1 MTSDKMTHVN
11 HMSHI
16 ARSTSRRRAV
26 TALAA
31 ATALA
36 GAGAGAGAAPTHA
49 VTAVSAAKPA
59 ASVAGL
65 GATPLAARG
74 FGGARGGF
82 GRSTRSSRP
91 RSTPTRTSAQRRAA
105 DRRAAQRRRSIG
117 RSSLQALGIAF
128 LLNALFGWGAG
139 GSPIGLLLVLAFIV
153 WLVTRRGRR
162 AHRPRWT

>member
-1 MTSDKMTHVN
+1 MSHVN

-16 ARSTSRRRAV
+16 AHSTSRRRAV

-36 GAGAGAGAAPTHA
+36 GAGAVAAPAHA
-49 VTAVSAAKPA
+49 ASPMSAAKPA

-105 DRRAAQRRRSIG
+105 DRRAAQRRRNIG
-117 RSSLQALGIAF
+117 RSILQALGIAF

-153 WLVTRRGRR
+153 WLVTRRARR
-162 AHRPRWT
+162 AHRPSWT

>member
-1 MTSDKMTHVN
+1 VVDIMCHVN
-11 HMSHI
+11 HMSDI
-16 ARSTSRRRAV
+16 ARPTWRRAV
-26 TALAA
+26 TAVAA

-36 GAGAGAGAAPTHA
+36 GAGTAPAHA
-49 VTAVSAAKPA
+49 TSPVSAAKPA

-105 DRRAAQRRRSIG
+105 DRRAAQRRRNIG
-117 RSSLQALGIAF
+117 RSILHALGIAF

-153 WLVTRRGRR
+153 WLATRRSRR
-162 AHRPRWT
+162 EHRPRWI

>member
-1 MTSDKMTHVN
+1 MSHVN

-16 ARSTSRRRAV
+16 ACSISRRRAV

-36 GAGAGAGAAPTHA
+36 GAGAGAGAGAAPAHA
-49 VTAVSAAKPA
+49 ATAVSAAKPA

-105 DRRAAQRRRSIG
+105 DRRTAQRRRSIG
-117 RSSLQALGIAF
+117 RSILQALGIAF

-153 WLVTRRGRR
+153 WLATRRSRR
-162 AHRPRWT
+162 AHRPRWI